1 MWALTPKIS
10 GMTTMAPRGLPA
22 GSARYAEN
30 LWPSAAASS
39 IILPMLSVSSWIE
52 SHYEEEE
59 RGIVSTCERG
69 VAPRGRKR
77 PDGAYDGRAPGA
89 GRGARAADARHVAR
103 AVLLRHAEERPRRRR
118 RAAQARRR
126 QGRRLPDRQRRRPTL
141 RIHRLGDRRSH
152 PARTQERHRLRRHPQ

>member
-1 MWALTPKIS
+1 
-10 GMTTMAPRGLPA
+10 MTTMAPRGLPA

-69 VAPRGRKR
+69 VAARRR
-77 PDGAYDGRAPGA
+77 QRADGADHRRAPGA
-89 GRGARAADARHVAR
+89 CRGPGVADAWHVAR
-103 AVLLRHAEERPRRRR
+103 SFLLRHAEEWPRRRR
-118 RAAQARRR
+118 RSAQADRR
-126 QGRRLPDRQRRRPTL
+126 Q
-141 RIHRLGDRRSH
+141 
-152 PARTQERHRLRRHPQ
+152 

>member
-69 VAPRGRKR
+69 AAPRRRER
-77 PDGAYDGRAPGA
+77 PHGADDGRAPGA
-89 GRGARAADARHVAR
+89 GRGAGAADARHVTR
-103 AVLLRHAEERPRRRR
+103 PFLLRHAEKRARRRR
-118 RAAQARRR
+118 RAAQANRG
-126 QGRRLPDRQRRRPTL
+126 QGRRLPDRQRGRP
-141 RIHRLGDRRSH
+141 
-152 PARTQERHRLRRHPQ
+152 A